1 VDWPASSLPAADAP
15 LAIGVVGAEAVRS
28 ELQAIVAGRQVHGH
42 PLTVR
47 AISEADP
54 LEGLHAVFVG
64 RDANPA
70 PRARARAWA
79 ARSWSSRVAQGRE
92 AGSMLNFVPVQGR
105 IRFEAVPGGRAG
117 RAQARLAAARGCRTR
132 ADAMTALRLAAGSGT
147 PRIAAPQ
154 VDAGRDELDLRGPAP
169 QRQRLA
175 ALRDPELPRRLD
187 QRPRSQAD
195 LMRSRSRRP

>member
-1 VDWPASSLPAADAP
+1 MLASAPSRRMATGWLLRAALGLLILVGSQPAQAQQATDASVKAAYLYNFLPYVDWPASSLPAADAP

-70 PRARARAWA
+70 
-79 ARSWSSRVAQGRE
+79 RVLERVRGRPILVITESTQGRE

-105 IRFEAVPGGRAG
+105 IRFEAVPGAAERAG
-117 RAQARLAAARGCRTR
+117 LKLGSRL
-132 ADAMTALRLAAGSGT
+132 LAVAERVLT
-147 PRIAAPQ
+147 P
-154 VDAGRDELDLRGPAP
+154 
-169 QRQRLA
+169 
-175 ALRDPELPRRLD
+175 
-187 QRPRSQAD
+187 
-195 LMRSRSRRP
+195 